1 MIIKMGKLKFS
12 FDKSWG
18 KIEEMEKMK
27 SLGKTGSGK
36 ILLSQK
42 YVLLKVDEMPNAFM
56 SIPHQLIS
64 VPFLSLSLT

>member
-1 MIIKMGKLKFS
+1 MIIKMGKLTFS

-18 KIEEMEKMK
+18 KLEEIEQMK

-56 SIPHQLIS
+56 SIPQQLIS
-64 VPFLSLSLT
+64 VPFLFLYLT